1 MSDNATLK
9 QLSAESHKVALAA
22 TRDSAAMRTL
32 TEFTILFL
40 PGTAVAVG
48 FNMLLQP
55 SSKFGMLLTRTP
67 GCIQYYNLRL
77 PI

>member
-9 QLSAESHKVALAA
+9 ELSAESHKVALAA

-32 TEFTILFL
+32 TEFAILFL
-40 PGTAVAVG
+40 PGTAVAVS

-55 SSKFGMLLTRTP
+55 SEFGMVLTRTP
-67 GCIQYYNLRL
+67 GAIQYYNLRL